1 MINKNTGVGD
11 IYIFVAI
18 LFQWNA
24 WNEISSYKTIFLR
37 FPVYLTSTLMQFIFF
52 LGGGCLAQ
60 SNIFF
65 IYAWFYSNHHSN
77 TWVDRWNF
85 HLLFKKY
92 RKGKI
97 TFTQYITE
105 QFLVYWSSQPCK
117 ITFYFIILHYT
128 FYAIHLHD

>member
-1 MINKNTGVGD
+1 MIN
-11 IYIFVAI
+11 IF
-18 LFQWNA
+18 LLQFYS
-24 WNEISSYKTIFLR
+24 NEIHEMRSVLIKLYFYVFNVFNEYTDAI
-37 FPVYLTSTLMQFIFF
+37 YFF

-92 RKGKI
+92 RKSVIKQISKGKI